1 VRRVAPLLRRLLGQ
15 ALRPP
20 LRDRRFWFVQGLVL
34 AIAALHETAD
44 ARHLLHPTGI
54 PDFATVGLFLVPIIY
69 AALNFGMAGSIATAC
84 LVTLVTV
91 PDFFLVHTAEHH
103 WIDGIQLA
111 IIGAVA
117 VFVGHRVEQERLARE
132 AHRAAEARYRALFER
147 NNNAILVVGG
157 DDRVK
162 ECNAAASA
170 LFGTAGGRLLED
182 LVGPA
187 VRRAFAEGAEAPVF
201 RVPGAQA
208 DRSLRPQCTRLQDE
222 TGAELLQVVLQDVT
236 EERRRH
242 EEVAAYAGHVL
253 QAQEDERLRVAQ
265 EIHDDPL
272 QALMHLTRELESVAA
287 DRDTPRPLA
296 ERLEADHGLAARIA
310 ASLRDLAR
318 GLRPSSLDDLG
329 LVPSLRRLVI
339 DFGERNQVGATFT
352 TSDSETRLG
361 PAMELALFRIAQEAL
376 TNVERHSACRTTAV
390 DLQITDAWATLKVV
404 DDGVGFSVDP
414 LADGSHRGQLG
425 LVGMRE
431 RASLLAGR
439 LAIDSEPGRG
449 TTLEAALPR
458 SGAWTQHSS
467 GGGAPGEQP
476 PQHESV
482 TAATTPGRSSG

>member
-1 VRRVAPLLRRLLGQ
+1 MRRFAPLLRLLGQ

-20 LRDRRFWFVQGLVL
+20 LRDRRFWFVQALVL

-44 ARHLLHPTGI
+44 ARDLLRPTGV

-69 AALNFGMAGSIATAC
+69 AALNFGMAGSIATAA

-147 NNNAILVVGG
+147 NTNAILVAGG
-157 DDRVK
+157 DGRVR

-170 LFGTAGGRLLED
+170 LFGATAARQLDD

-187 VRRAFAEGAEAPVF
+187 VRRAIEEGVESSVFTVRGAEAE
-201 RVPGAQA
+201 
-208 DRSLRPQCTRLQDE
+208 RSLRPQCTRLQDQ
-222 TGAELLQVVLQDVT
+222 TGAELLQIVLQDVT
-236 EERRRH
+236 EDRRRQ

-253 QAQEDERLRVAQ
+253 QAQEDERRRVAQ

-287 DRDTPRPLA
+287 DDATPAPLS
-296 ERLEADHGLAARIA
+296 ERLRADHRLAASIA

-329 LVPSLRRLVI
+329 LVPSLRRLVV
-339 DFGERNQVGATFT
+339 DFGERNRVAATFA
-352 TSDSETRLG
+352 TSDFETRLG

-376 TNVERHSACRTTAV
+376 TNVERHSACRKTAV
-390 DLQITDAWATLKVV
+390 DLQITDAWATLTVV
-404 DDGVGFSVDP
+404 DDGVGFSVDS
-414 LADGSHRGQLG
+414 LTDGSHSRQLG

-431 RASLLAGR
+431 RASLLAGS

-449 TTLEAALPR
+449 TTVEAALPR
-458 SGAWTQHSS
+458 SGT
-467 GGGAPGEQP
+467 
-476 PQHESV
+476 
-482 TAATTPGRSSG
+482 